1 MLIHAPLRCL
11 EKKLAEKLCLI
22 HGDRTF
28 TYKKFSQQ
36 VDDLAYRLATQV
48 KKGDRILLKQSDPV
62 TQLLYFFAIIKAGG
76 SCVFIDAAAS
86 EEVCLEL
93 IQLHNLSLYINES
106 FPLPET
112 KAGKLPDVQDKDI
125 FLGALSSGSTGKPK
139 LIWRD
144 HISWTGAFAEQSRVF
159 TLCSQD
165 TLFLAGSLVYTANL
179 NACLHMLS
187 LGGTVVIAAGSRPR
201 TWVQEILAY
210 QVNAMFMVPA
220 HYSILLKVLHE
231 PIPWVKSIVT
241 CGAKM
246 DRITVQQLIE
256 RFPNSGVYEY
266 YGASELGHVSY
277 MTSADLLG
285 KPGAVGKPF
294 PGVKV
299 WIEDE
304 TIWVESPYLAPAYRP
319 RATVGDLG
327 RLDAEG
333 YLYVLGR
340 KNGMINSGGVKVIPE
355 QVEAVL
361 CQCPGVS
368 QAVVGGVDDE
378 LKGQRVCAW
387 IVKNKP
393 TLTAV
398 DILSFCRTKLRNH
411 YYPQKIIF
419 VEEFPLNTSGKID
432 LLRLKQEYSMSQ
444 S

>member
-1 MLIHAPLRCL
+1 MVHDFLKCL
-11 EKKLAEKLCLI
+11 NKKQADKLWII

-28 TYKKFSQQ
+28 TYQEFSRE
-36 VDDLAYRLATQV
+36 VDFLAYRLATQV
-48 KKGDRILLKQSDPV
+48 KKGDRVLLKKSDPV

-76 SCVFIDAAAS
+76 SCVFIDATAA

-93 IQLHNLSLYINES
+93 IQLHNLSLYINETY
-106 FPLPET
+106 PLPET
-112 KAGKLPDVQDKDI
+112 KAGKLPDIQDKDI

-144 HISWTGAFAEQSRVF
+144 HISWTSAFSEQSKVF
-159 TLCSQD
+159 TLCGQD

-179 NACLHMLS
+179 NACLHMFS
-187 LGGTVVIAAGSRPR
+187 MGGTVVIAAGRLPR
-201 TWVQEILAY
+201 TWVQSIVAY
-210 QVNAMFMVPA
+210 QVNAIFMVPA
-220 HYSILLKVLHE
+220 NYKVLLKSIHE
-231 PIPWVKSIVT
+231 TVPRVKSIVT

-246 DRITVQQLIE
+246 DLRTVQQLIE

-277 MTSADLLG
+277 MTAVDLLG

-304 TIWVESPYLAPAYRP
+304 NIWVESPYLAPAYRP

-327 RLDAEG
+327 RIDAEG

-355 QVEAVL
+355 QVEAIL
-361 CQCPGVS
+361 CQCPGVY
-368 QAVVGGVDDE
+368 QAVVGGVDDD

-393 TLTAV
+393 TLTAA
-398 DILSFCRTKLRNH
+398 DILSFCRKKLRSH

-419 VEEFPLNTSGKID
+419 IDELPLNTNGKTD
-432 LLRLKQEYSMSQ
+432 LLRLKQEYRLSQ